1 MLPRNVMQMTRL
13 VSGEAGAVSAAP
25 AVGQLLQLH
34 VFERV
39 LLWQTL
45 LTHTEAELGT
55 LSLQQALRAGAC
67 NT

>member
-1 MLPRNVMQMTRL
+1 MQMTRL

-25 AVGQLLQLH
+25 GAGQLLQLH

-45 LTHTEAELGT
+45 LTRTEAELGAPW
-55 LSLQQALRAGAC
+55 LQQALPAGAC